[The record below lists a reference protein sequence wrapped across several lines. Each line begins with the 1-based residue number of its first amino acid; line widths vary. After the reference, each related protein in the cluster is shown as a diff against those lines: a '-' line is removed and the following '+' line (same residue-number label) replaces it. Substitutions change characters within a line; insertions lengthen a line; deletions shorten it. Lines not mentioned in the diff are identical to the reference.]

1 LQKRHSFRSLLHNA
15 DKGQP
20 TEEGIAAVGN
30 IQKGLTCLLLIG
42 SAASTFISFTAQAE
56 GNGVIVLN
64 RDVQPIPIGRSG
76 GKDPYPTTV
85 NANPSARINQAM
97 ASTELD
103 DGDFAAIASGSSIRS
118 NIVTPNSNVPGLNTL
133 TNPNGMPGMSAGHGG
148 GSGGSI
154 SNTVNRA
161 MSTGLAP
168 LTRMAGGQ

>member
-1 LQKRHSFRSLLHNA
+1 M
-15 DKGQP
+15 
-20 TEEGIAAVGN
+20 GN
-30 IQKGLTCLLLIG
+30 IKKGLTSLLLIG
-42 SAASTFISFTAQAE
+42 SAASTLISFNVQAE

-64 RDVQPIPIGRSG
+64 RDVQPIPIGRNG

-85 NANPSARINQAM
+85 NANPSARINQTL
-97 ASTELD
+97 SNTELS
-103 DGDFAAIASGSSIRS
+103 DGDFASVASGSSIRG
-118 NIVTPNSNVPGLNTL
+118 NMTTPNSNLPGMNTL

-148 GSGGSI
+148 GSGTSI

>member
-1 LQKRHSFRSLLHNA
+1 M
-15 DKGQP
+15 
-20 TEEGIAAVGN
+20 GN
-30 IQKGLTCLLLIG
+30 IKKGLTCLLLIG
-42 SAASTFISFTAQAE
+42 SAASTFISFNVQAE

-85 NANPSARINQAM
+85 NANPSTRINQAM

-118 NIVTPNSNVPGLNTL
+118 TMSTTTGSLPGTNVL
-133 TNPNGMPGMSAGHGG
+133 TNPNGLPGMSSGHGG
-148 GSGGSI
+148 GGGSSI

-161 MSTGLAP
+161 MGAGLAP

>member
-1 LQKRHSFRSLLHNA
+1 M
-15 DKGQP
+15 
-20 TEEGIAAVGN
+20 GN
-30 IQKGLTCLLLIG
+30 IKKGLTCLLLIG
-42 SAASTFISFTAQAE
+42 SAASTFVSFNVQAE

-118 NIVTPNSNVPGLNTL
+118 TMSTTTGSLPGTNVL
-133 TNPNGMPGMSAGHGG
+133 TNPNGLPGMSSGHGG
-148 GSGGSI
+148 GGGSSI

-161 MSTGLAP
+161 MGAGLAP

>member
-1 LQKRHSFRSLLHNA
+1 M
-15 DKGQP
+15 
-20 TEEGIAAVGN
+20 GN
-30 IQKGLTCLLLIG
+30 INKGLTCLLLIG
-42 SAASTFISFTAQAE
+42 SAASTFISFNVQAE

-97 ASTELD
+97 TSTELN
-103 DGDFAAIASGSSIRS
+103 DGEFASVASGSSIRG
-118 NIVTPNSNVPGLNTL
+118 NITTPTANMPGMNTL
-133 TNPNGMPGMSAGHGG
+133 TNPNGLPGMGGGHGG
-148 GSGGSI
+148 GAGGSI

-161 MSTGLAP
+161 MSSGLAP

>member
-1 LQKRHSFRSLLHNA
+1 M
-15 DKGQP
+15 
-20 TEEGIAAVGN
+20 GN
-30 IQKGLTCLLLIG
+30 IKKAFTCLLLIG
-42 SAASTFISFTAQAE
+42 SAASPFLSFNVQAD

-85 NANPSARINQAM
+85 NANPSARINQTL
-97 ASTELD
+97 SNTELS
-103 DGDFAAIASGSSIRS
+103 DGEFASVASGSSIRG
-118 NIVTPNSNVPGLNTL
+118 NINTPNSNLPGMNTL

-148 GSGGSI
+148 GSGSSI

>member
-1 LQKRHSFRSLLHNA
+1 M
-15 DKGQP
+15 
-20 TEEGIAAVGN
+20 GN
-30 IQKGLTCLLLIG
+30 IKKAFTCLLLIG
-42 SAASTFISFTAQAE
+42 SAASAFLSFNVQAD

-85 NANPSARINQAM
+85 NANPSARINQTL
-97 ASTELD
+97 SNTELS
-103 DGDFAAIASGSSIRS
+103 DGEFASVASGSSIRG
-118 NIVTPNSNVPGLNTL
+118 NINTPNSNLPGMNTL

-148 GSGGSI
+148 GSGSSI

>member
-1 LQKRHSFRSLLHNA
+1 
-15 DKGQP
+15 
-20 TEEGIAAVGN
+20 VGN
-30 IQKGLTCLLLIG
+30 IKKGLTCLLLIG
-42 SAASTFISFTAQAE
+42 SAASTLISFNVQAE

-64 RDVQPIPIGRSG
+64 RDVQPIPIGRNG

-85 NANPSARINQAM
+85 NANPSARINQTL
-97 ASTELD
+97 SNTELS
-103 DGDFAAIASGSSIRS
+103 DGDFASVASGSSIRG
-118 NIVTPNSNVPGLNTL
+118 NMTTPNSNLPGMNTL

-148 GSGGSI
+148 GSGTSI

>member
-1 LQKRHSFRSLLHNA
+1 
-15 DKGQP
+15 
-20 TEEGIAAVGN
+20 VGN
-30 IQKGLTCLLLIG
+30 FNKGLTCLLLIG
-42 SAASTFISFTAQAE
+42 SAASTFTSFDVQAE

-97 ASTELD
+97 TSTELN
-103 DGDFAAIASGSSIRS
+103 DGDFASVASGSSIR
-118 NIVTPNSNVPGLNTL
+118 NNVITPNANLPGMNTL

-148 GSGGSI
+148 GSGASI